1 MAEEPESSESDL
13 SCVISKV
20 EFSDEKSATTVAKRI
35 PNLEQFAKLRNGD
48 DVVHHITTQRNKE
61 PEGKV
66 YVHPEC
72 TKVFVNLKRIK
83 RTDPAP
89 QSTPKKKSYVAVTN
103 VLVGKQTV
111 FIATHQ

>member
-20 EFSDEKSATTVAKRI
+20 EFSDEKTATTVAKGI
-35 PNLEQFAKLRNGD
+35 PNLEKFAKLQNRDN
-48 DVVHHITTQRNKE
+48 VVHHITTQRNKE

-72 TKVFVNLKRIK
+72 TKSVCEFEENKKDR
-83 RTDPAP
+83 
-89 QSTPKKKSYVAVTN
+89 SSSPKYSQKEK
-103 VLVGKQTV
+103 
-111 FIATHQ
+111 AT